1 MNIVGIR
8 KWTFGLSA
16 LLFIASIVTLSIPPA
31 LTPGIDFSGGAAFTL
46 SFEDILDPALVE
58 KTLEDI
64 GHPES
69 IVQPSVEADGSFG
82 KSYFIRVGELEQA
95 LRDQDGVITTDGGR
109 EKIEKSLNALS
120 PLNVIGFDNVSGI
133 IAGENVRNAA
143 IAVVVAALA
152 ILVYVTWAF
161 RRVPSPLRYGAS
173 AIIALIHDTVIVL
186 GLFSILGK
194 LFDFEVN
201 AMFITG
207 VLTVIGYSV
216 NDTIVVFDRVRE
228 NIGRF
233 PTLSITEIVNL
244 SVRETITRSLNT
256 SITLLIVVGALMLFA
271 ASSIQP
277 LLFVLATGVIVG
289 TYSSIFIATLM
300 LVVWE
305 NGELRN
311 VASRIPIIGPKRT
324 A

>member
-1 MNIVGIR
+1 
-8 KWTFGLSA
+8 
-16 LLFIASIVTLSIPPA
+16 
-31 LTPGIDFSGGAAFTL
+31 
-46 SFEDILDPALVE
+46 
-58 KTLEDI
+58 
-64 GHPES
+64 
-69 IVQPSVEADGSFG
+69 
-82 KSYFIRVGELEQA
+82 
-95 LRDQDGVITTDGGR
+95 
-109 EKIEKSLNALS
+109 
-120 PLNVIGFDNVSGI
+120 
-133 IAGENVRNAA
+133 
-143 IAVVVAALA
+143 VVAALA
-152 ILVYVTWAF
+152 ILVYITWAF
-161 RRVPSPLRYGAS
+161 RHVPSPLRYGTS
-173 AIIALIHDTVIVL
+173 AIVALIHDTVIVL

-228 NIGRF
+228 NIGKF

-244 SVRETITRSLNT
+244 SVRETVARSLNT

-277 LLFVLATGVIVG
+277 LLFVLAAGVIVG

-305 NGELRN
+305 NGEIRN
-311 VASRIPIIGPKRT
+311 VASRIPIIGPKR
-324 A
+324 AA

>member
-16 LLFIASIVTLSIPPA
+16 VLFIASTVTLAIPPA

-69 IVQPSVEADGSFG
+69 IVQPSVESDGSFG
-82 KSYFIRVGELEQA
+82 KRYFIRVGELEQA
-95 LRDQDGVITTDGGR
+95 LRDRDGVITTDGGR

-120 PLNVIGFDNVSGI
+120 PLTVIGFDNVSGI
-133 IAGENVRNAA
+133 IAVENVRNAA
-143 IAVVVAALA
+143 VAVVVAALA

-161 RRVPSPLRYGAS
+161 RRVPSPLRYGTS
-173 AIIALIHDTVIVL
+173 AIVALIHDTVIVL

-228 NIGRF
+228 NIGKF

-244 SVRETITRSLNT
+244 SVRETVARSLNT
-256 SITLLIVVGALMLFA
+256 SITLLIVIGALMLFA
-271 ASSIQP
+271 ASSILP
-277 LLFVLATGVIVG
+277 MLFVLAAGVIVG

-311 VASRIPIIGPKRT
+311 MASRIPIIGPKRT

>member
-16 LLFIASIVTLSIPPA
+16 LLFIASIVTLAIPPA

-46 SFEDILDPALVE
+46 SFEDVLDPALVE
-58 KTLEDI
+58 KTLADI

-82 KSYFIRVGELEQA
+82 KNYFIRVGELEQA
-95 LRDQDGVITTDGGR
+95 ERDQDGEITADGGR
-109 EKIEKSLNALS
+109 EKIERSLNALS
-120 PLNVIGFDNVSGI
+120 PLTVSGFDNVSGI
-133 IAGENVRNAA
+133 IAAENVRNAA
-143 IAVVVAALA
+143 FAVLFAALA
-152 ILVYVTWAF
+152 ILLYVTWAF
-161 RRVPSPLRYGAS
+161 RHVPSPFRYGTA
-173 AIIALIHDTVIVL
+173 AIVALIHDTMIVL

-244 SVRETITRSLNT
+244 SVRETVARSLNT
-256 SITLLIVVGALMLFA
+256 SITLLIVVGALLLFA

-277 LLFVLATGVIVG
+277 LLFVLAAGVIVG

-311 VASRIPIIGPKRT
+311 LASRIPIIGPKRT

>member
-8 KWTFGLSA
+8 KWTFCLSA
-16 LLFIASIVTLSIPPA
+16 LLFIASIVTLAIPPA

-46 SFEDILDPALVE
+46 SFEDVLNPALVE
-58 KTLEDI
+58 ETLGEI

-82 KSYFIRVGELEQA
+82 KRYFIRVGELDQA
-95 LRDQDGVITTDGGR
+95 LRDQNGVITTDGGR

-120 PLNVIGFDNVSGI
+120 PLTVIGFDNVSGI

-152 ILVYVTWAF
+152 ILVYITWAF
-161 RRVPSPLRYGAS
+161 RHVPSPLRYGTS
-173 AIIALIHDTVIVL
+173 AIVALIHDTVIVL

-228 NIGRF
+228 NIGKF

-244 SVRETITRSLNT
+244 SVRETVARSLNT

-277 LLFVLATGVIVG
+277 LLFVLAAGVIVG

-305 NGELRN
+305 NGEIRN
-311 VASRIPIIGPKRT
+311 VASRIPIIGPKR
-324 A
+324 AA

>member
-186 GLFSILGK
+186 GLFSVLGK